1 MSKELREQVCN
12 ALTGCPGCHVPYHT
26 PLNIYAESSME
37 RHSEDYARYLN
48 CKVCGVTQC
57 HYDHGDLKFTLRPP
71 Q

>member
-12 ALTGCPGCHVPYHT
+12 VLAVCLGCGLPYHT
-26 PLNIYAESSME
+26 TLNIYSEASTE
-37 RHSEDYARYLN
+37 RHTEDYERYLN
-48 CKVCGVTQC
+48 CRVCGVTQC